1 MKLTKGYY
9 LLEKFNNNGVYYRV
23 VDIQTCKIRVIT
35 EQDFMACSNRY
46 NDGTVRDYLMPGNYV
61 VSRNFAGYIDEASNR
76 VKYWYLGY
84 TYDMPIKIE
93 RFLDYNLLYWY
104 LTDDYKELRLVS
116 FFKEYFSIDIRTHI
130 LMEEMFGGRQQRYKG
145 VPQTFTSFLS
155 GILLN

>member
-116 FFKEYFSIDIRTHI
+116 YFKEYFRIDIRNHI
-130 LMEEMFGGRQQRYKG
+130 LKEEMFGGKQQHYNG
-145 VPQTFTSFLS
+145 VSQTFTSFLS